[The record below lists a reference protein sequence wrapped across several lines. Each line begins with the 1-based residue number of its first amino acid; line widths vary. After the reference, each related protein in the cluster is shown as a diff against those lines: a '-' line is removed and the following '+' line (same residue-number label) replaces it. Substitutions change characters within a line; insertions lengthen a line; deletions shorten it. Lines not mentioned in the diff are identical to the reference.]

1 MLYKRSLSRELQ
13 VRIPFVLDV
22 ISANGPLRVTA
33 GASDRASVQATAE
46 IAAGSEADADE
57 IMERIASG
65 IVLSEGSLDIH
76 DRGTHAWRDDGRVEV
91 AYVIEVPVAT
101 RARIELANGPV
112 EVRGI
117 DGPLDVQHANGPMR
131 IAGVS
136 QAVAVHTINGGLQA
150 ERCGAA
156 VEVAAIN
163 GPLTLRDVTGRVE
176 IDTTNGPIELERI
189 SGGIQA
195 HALNGPIS
203 YEGDLGGDLDL
214 SAHNGGIS
222 LRLPAA
228 SRFDLDAASARGVVD
243 SEFSVSGR
251 EAAPTDVYH
260 VKLRTENGPIRLQ
273 KLQPAAIVG

>member
-1 MLYKRSLSRELQ
+1 MLYKRTLTRELT
-13 VRIPFVLDV
+13 VRTPFVLDL
-22 ISANGPLRVTA
+22 ISANGPLKVTA
-33 GASDRASVQATAE
+33 GTTDLASVQATAE
-46 IAAGSEADADE
+46 IAADSEAYADE
-57 IMERIASG
+57 ILERIANG

-76 DRGTHAWRDDGRVEV
+76 YQGAHGERDDERVEV

-117 DGPLDVQHANGPMR
+117 DGPLDVEHANGPLR
-131 IAGVS
+131 ISGVGG
-136 QAVAVHTINGGLQA
+136 AVAVHTINGGLQA
-150 ERCGAA
+150 EGCGAE
-156 VEVAAIN
+156 VEVTAVN
-163 GPLTLRDVTGRVE
+163 GPLTLRDVADRVE
-176 IDTTNGPIELERI
+176 IDTTNGPIQLQRI
-189 SGGIQA
+189 GGGIQA

-228 SRFDLDAASARGVVD
+228 SRFELDAASARGVVD
-243 SEFSVSGR
+243 SEFTVTGQ
-251 EAAPTDVYH
+251 EGAPADVYY

-273 KLQPAAIVG
+273 KLQPAAVVG